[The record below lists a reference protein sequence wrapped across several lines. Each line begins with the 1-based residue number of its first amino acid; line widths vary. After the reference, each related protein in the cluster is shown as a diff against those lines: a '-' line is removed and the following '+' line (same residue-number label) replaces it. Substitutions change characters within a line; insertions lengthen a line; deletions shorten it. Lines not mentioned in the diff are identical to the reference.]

1 MRFEAADDQSRL
13 NSHRNKRGPN
23 SASLLGLVNTTKS
36 GRGFAVVREVGCYAF
51 LDMSQNVLGNK
62 EPSFICQH
70 QRGYQQHPG
79 FGHATNLV
87 LKH

>member
-62 EPSFICQH
+62 EPSFSVALLYPLK
-70 QRGYQQHPG
+70 RGSLCFHSYI
-79 FGHATNLV
+79 
-87 LKH
+87 